1 MLSLPQP
8 SRALLLGCFLDVQD
22 QPLLVDPALGASAVG
37 QFLLVTVGA
46 LRQALGRQEVM
57 GATIRGTARRVAPF
71 RIRHDAIPFVSP
83 PTVQTNRPD
92 RFLTKAEH
100 PQSLGVMFG
109 T

>member
-1 MLSLPQP
+1 
-8 SRALLLGCFLDVQD
+8 
-22 QPLLVDPALGASAVG
+22 
-37 QFLLVTVGA
+37 
-46 LRQALGRQEVM
+46 M